1 MKNIILALSIM
12 TLMVSCDN
20 QKKIPAQKIVEV
32 GKSPLVDEHIMS
44 EVSHGLHKIK
54 IDDTTTILLYRGVES
69 CTMIQIK

>member
-32 GKSPLVDEHIMS
+32 GSSPLVDEHIMS

>member
-32 GKSPLVDEHIMS
+32 GNSPLVDEHIMS